1 MNYFNKVIF
10 GNANVTKTNLQSPKN
25 SKSFFTISETK
36 IY

>member
-10 GNANVTKTNLQSPKN
+10 GNANVTKTNSQIPRN
-25 SKSFFTISETK
+25 SKSFFTISVTK